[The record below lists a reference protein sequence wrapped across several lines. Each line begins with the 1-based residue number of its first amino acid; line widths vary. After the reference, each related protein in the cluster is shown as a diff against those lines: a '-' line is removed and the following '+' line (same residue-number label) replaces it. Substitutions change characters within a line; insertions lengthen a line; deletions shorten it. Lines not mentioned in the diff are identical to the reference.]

1 VRVPATATLIPRP
14 AIQLRRLIADSE
26 RMAARSPA
34 EHRIRGRGVA
44 AESSAS
50 PRDSGRLPLRP
61 VDPPRPDARPLAVA
75 RVRGGLVSRCLVTAV
90 FALMSL
96 TSAVGAT
103 HTLGAAAAEPTLR
116 AWALACYSLLSLALV
131 IAFSIFVLL
140 RAPSRNPCRDPIA
153 FLACAAAIGTVV
165 VQEAPSRA
173 TTTSLVVA
181 GDIVAVVACAWMLV
195 SVLALGRC
203 FGVLPEARGL
213 VTRGPYRL
221 VRHPL
226 YLGEFGAVAGL
237 VLASPAAR
245 NLAAAVIFA
254 GAQAVRMR
262 LEERALAAEFVEYAD
277 YAARTPRL
285 VPSVLRAHES
295 LWHSSFPSIGL
306 PTIRRGTT
314 PPNS

>member
-1 VRVPATATLIPRP
+1 
-14 AIQLRRLIADSE
+14 
-26 RMAARSPA
+26 M
-34 EHRIRGRGVA
+34 
-44 AESSAS
+44 
-50 PRDSGRLPLRP
+50 
-61 VDPPRPDARPLAVA
+61 
-75 RVRGGLVSRCLVTAV
+75 SRCLVTAV

-96 TSAVGAT
+96 ASAD
-103 HTLGAAAAEPTLR
+103 GAAQRLGFAANEPTLR
-116 AWALACYSLLSLALV
+116 AWALACYSLLSLAVV

-140 RAPSRNPCRDPIA
+140 RAPTRNPSRDPVA

-165 VQEAPSRA
+165 VQKAPSHA

-195 SVLALGRC
+195 SVLALGKC

-237 VLASPAAR
+237 VIASPAAR
-245 NLAAAVIFA
+245 NLAAAAIFA

-262 LEERALAAEFVEYAD
+262 LEERALTAEFAEYAD

-285 VPSVLRAHES
+285 IPAVLRAQAS
-295 LWHSSFPSIGL
+295 RLS
-306 PTIRRGTT
+306 
-314 PPNS
+314 